1 MKYLS
6 NLNLNKN
13 ELQNARI
20 QNLAA
25 APGSPVVGQIYYDT
39 EDNRAYIY
47 NGDVWASAAGAN
59 FEVGLVDTL
68 AGITITDK
76 NLDGQIYVIGHA
88 DTSSEPSLS
97 TLSGADVISA
107 ITLDTYGH
115 ITDIAT
121 RTLDLVFDVT
131 TDSGSGSY
139 DYTDTINFLGG
150 DVITT
155 SWNNTSKT
163 LTVTHDDVTRTDSTS
178 TASPQPDLTF
188 TVVDGVTTTDEG
200 HVTAI
205 NVKTVTLPSYE
216 TSVVAD
222 DDGAIIRLTDTN
234 SINDD
239 VLLIGGNQIDIE
251 RTSATSLTISHA
263 DTLGAESIEGLES
276 DGTGSTEV
284 FDGITVDANGHV
296 TGLSTRNLTTTDILA
311 LDRGNLTVVGSTIS
325 STDNTITIDPSTE
338 GAGGTVIIAGDLTVQ
353 GTTTTVNSTTVELG
367 DNTILLNSLLGEEGT
382 PSANAGFEVN
392 RGSEVNATFL
402 WNETKDL
409 FEMFDGA
416 STYGVGRKF
425 VKTILTGDLSG
436 ATALI
441 THNLNTKDVFVSLRE
456 VATDEI
462 VYATYETATD
472 NRLDIKFA
480 NAPANGAF
488 IVTIIG

>member
-20 QNLAA
+20 QNLAD
-25 APGSPVVGQIYYDT
+25 APGSPAVGQIYYDT
-39 EDNRAYIY
+39 GDNRAYIY

-68 AGITITDK
+68 AGITIVDK
-76 NLDGQIYVIGHA
+76 DDDGQIYVIGHA
-88 DTSSEPSLS
+88 DTSGQASVS
-97 TLSGADVISA
+97 TLSGADVVASV
-107 ITLDTYGH
+107 TLDTYGH
-115 ITDIAT
+115 VTGLTT
-121 RTLDLVFDVT
+121 RTLDLIFDVT

-178 TASPQPDLTF
+178 AVSPQPDLTF

-234 SINDD
+234 SVNDD

-251 RTSATSLTISHA
+251 RTSATSLTIAHA
-263 DTLGAESIEGLES
+263 DTSSQTSIEDLES

-284 FDGITVDANGHV
+284 FDGIELDENGHV
-296 TGLSTRNLTTTDILA
+296 IGLTTRNLTTTDILA

-325 STDNTITIDPSTE
+325 STDTTITIDPSTE

-353 GTTTTVNSTTVELG
+353 GTTTTVNSSTIELG
-367 DNTILLNSLLGEEGT
+367 DNIIVLNGGETGT
-382 PSANAGFEVN
+382 PSANAGFEVE
-392 RGSEVNATFL
+392 RGSGVNATFL

>member
-1 MKYLS
+1 M
-6 NLNLNKN
+6 
-13 ELQNARI
+13 
-20 QNLAA
+20 
-25 APGSPVVGQIYYDT
+25 
-39 EDNRAYIY
+39 
-47 NGDVWASAAGAN
+47 
-59 FEVGLVDTL
+59 
-68 AGITITDK
+68 
-76 NLDGQIYVIGHA
+76 IGHA
-88 DTSSEPSLS
+88 DTSDQETLEPL
-97 TLSGADVISA
+97 TGAEVIES
-107 ITLDTYGH
+107 IELDTYGH
-115 ITDIAT
+115 ITAITT
-121 RTLDLVFDVT
+121 RELDLVFDIT

-150 DVITT
+150 NVITT
-155 SWNNTSKT
+155 SWDDTSKT
-163 LTVTHDDVTRTDSTS
+163 FTFTHDDVTRTDTDD
-178 TASPQPDLTF
+178 TASPQPDGTF
-188 TVVDGVTTTDEG
+188 DVIDSITTSDEG
-200 HVTAI
+200 HITAVNLTTI
-205 NVKTVTLPSYE
+205 TLPSYA

-222 DDGAIIRLTDTN
+222 QDGAIIRLTDTN
-234 SINDD
+234 SVNDD

-325 STDNTITIDPSTE
+325 STDNTITINPASTDTT
-338 GAGGTVIIAGDLTVQ
+338 GTVIIAGDLRVD
-353 GTTTTVNSTTVELG
+353 GTTTTVNSSTIELG
-367 DNTILLNSLLGEEGT
+367 DNIIVLNGGETGT
-382 PSANAGFEVN
+382 PSANAGFEIE
-392 RGSEVNATFL
+392 RGTEPNATFL

-480 NAPANGAF
+480 NAPGNGAF